1 MRHSAYRLAA
11 LGLAALGLTLCG
23 CANMQ
28 ALRAPP
34 PPQHSENTAEDR
46 DSVVA
51 VVMAGTFQSMQHL
64 TQTGPAEQAEIVTA
78 AREAF
83 ERSPQGSAKLRY
95 ALLLATPGHPAR
107 NPVAAQKL
115 LRELAAQPETL
126 QPLERAVALVELAQL
141 NSELALRADNERLL
155 QNGEQRADHDR
166 NATTQRRLQAELDEN
181 ARLRKQLEDAQS
193 KLDAIANIE
202 RNLTQRKPAPVGGQ
216 P

>member
-1 MRHSAYRLAA
+1 MRHSTGSSAGLALAA
-11 LGLAALGLTLCG
+11 LGLALCG

-28 ALRAPP
+28 GLHAPP
-34 PPQHSENTAEDR
+34 PPQHSENTSEDR
-46 DSVVA
+46 DSVAA

-64 TQTGPAEQAEIVTA
+64 TQAGPAEQAEIVTA

-107 NPVAAQKL
+107 NPLAAQKL

-141 NSELALRADNERLL
+141 NAEMALRSDNERLL
-155 QNGEQRADHDR
+155 QSGEQRADHDR
-166 NATTQRRLQAELDEN
+166 NASTQRRLQAELDEN

-202 RNLTQRKPAPVGGQ
+202 RNLTQRKPAPEGGQ

>member
-1 MRHSAYRLAA
+1 MRHSPLALA
-11 LGLAALGLTLCG
+11 VLGLALCG
-23 CANMQ
+23 CSNLE

-34 PPQHSENTAEDR
+34 PPQRSETTAEDR
-46 DSVVA
+46 DTVA
-51 VVMAGTFQSMQHL
+51 AVLMASTFQSMQHL
-64 TQTGPAEQAEIVTA
+64 AQSGPAEQAEIVTA

-107 NPVAAQKL
+107 NAILAQRL

-126 QPLERAVALVELAQL
+126 QPIERAVTLVELAQL
-141 NSELALRADNERLL
+141 NAELVLTADNERLL
-155 QNGEQRADHDR
+155 QNGEQRADHDKT
-166 NATTQRRLQAELDEN
+166 ATAQRRLQAELDEN
-181 ARLRKQLEDAQS
+181 ARLHKQLEDAQS

-202 RNLTQRKPAPVGGQ
+202 RNLTQRKPATEGGQ